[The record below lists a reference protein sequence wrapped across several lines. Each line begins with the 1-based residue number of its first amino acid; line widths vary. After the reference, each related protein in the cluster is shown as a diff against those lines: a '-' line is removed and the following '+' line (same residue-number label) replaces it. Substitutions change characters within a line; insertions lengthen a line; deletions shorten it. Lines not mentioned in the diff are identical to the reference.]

1 MKLSFRLISVLT
13 IVVTLVTLIV
23 ARNQVRSEKGALR
36 ADLER
41 RAQILTES
49 LQETVEPALQS
60 VDTSRLQRIVERFG
74 NREHLV
80 GVAVYGADGKELA
93 MSPKLGPALNAPPG
107 VFARSK
113 AEDGAAES
121 YEPIGKWMMHLYA
134 VPLHRDSQIAGI
146 LILFHDASYIAAQ
159 SSRIW
164 RETLWHVVIQVFL
177 IMLITFFAIRWTI
190 DGPIKRVAEWM
201 KDLRNG
207 KVEPFPYRMTEGFL
221 GPLSRE
227 AATLAQ
233 KLAEARAAAKEEA
246 QLREASDSLWTANR
260 LRASIQKRLEGR
272 PLFVISNREP
282 YEHVY
287 GNNGIEVRV
296 PASGLVTALEPILC
310 ACDGTWIAH
319 GSANADREMV
329 DAKNRVRVPPDQP
342 HYTLRRVW
350 LTKEEEEGYYLGF
363 ANEGIWPLCHIA
375 HARPVFRA
383 ADWELYKRVNEKFA
397 QTVLEEIAGTER
409 PFVLIQDYHFAL
421 LPRMIK
427 AKRPDARVAIFWH
440 IPWPN
445 AEAFRI
451 CPWDRDLLDGLLGAD
466 LVSFHI
472 QAHCNNFLETVD
484 QSLQS
489 RIEWDRFTVN
499 RNDRLTLVRPHP
511 ISVAL
516 PEHPG
521 ETCEEMTREQNRSEI
536 LDRLGMDVLFLGVG
550 VDRIDYTKGL
560 LERFR
565 GIECFLDKY
574 PNYRERFTFVQFG
587 APSRTSIKRYQD
599 LVSEVQAEANRIN
612 WRLQTETWRPIV
624 LLSRHHSHREID
636 PFYKAADFCLVT
648 SLHDGMNLVAKE
660 FVAARDDQDGVL
672 ILSQFTGASH
682 ELKDALLINPYDTT
696 QTAEM
701 IRRALEMPLSERRA
715 RIQRMRKVVRE
726 HNVYRWAA
734 ELISE
739 LSEIRL
745 ESPETLRGPRSET
758 TSAQAARTI
767 IRTDR
772 REKTHADDAGGVLR

>member
-1 MKLSFRLISVLT
+1 MKLSFRLIPVLA
-13 IVVTLVTLIV
+13 IAITLVTFVV
-23 ARNQVRSEKGALR
+23 ARNQVRSEKRALR

-49 LQETVEPALQS
+49 LQETVEPVLQS
-60 VDTSRLQRIVERFG
+60 GATGRLRRIVERFG

-80 GVAVYGADGKELA
+80 GVAVYAADGTELA
-93 MSPKLGPALNAPPG
+93 MSPKLDRTLSAPPG
-107 VFARSK
+107 VFARAKQQDSGV
-113 AEDGAAES
+113 DS
-121 YEPIGKWMMHLYA
+121 YETIGDLAMHLYA
-134 VPLHRDSQIAGI
+134 VPLHRDSGIAGI
-146 LILFHDASYIAAQ
+146 LILFHDASYIEAQ
-159 SSRIW
+159 STQIW
-164 RETLWHVVIQVFL
+164 REALVHVVIQVLL
-177 IMLITFFAIRWTI
+177 IMLITFFVIRWTI
-190 DGPIKRVAEWM
+190 DGPISRVAEWM

-207 KVEPFPYRMTEGFL
+207 KVAPFPYRMAEGFL

-227 AATLAQ
+227 AATLGQ
-233 KLAEARAAAKEEA
+233 KLTEARAAATEEA
-246 QLREASDSLWTANR
+246 QLREAGDSLWTADR
-260 LRASIQKRLEGR
+260 LRACIRKRLEGR
-272 PLFVISNREP
+272 SLFVVSNREP

-310 ACDGTWIAH
+310 ACNGTWIAH
-319 GSANADREMV
+319 GSANADRRTV
-329 DAKNRVRVPPDQP
+329 DAKDHVRVPPDHP

-350 LTKEEEEGYYLGF
+350 LTKEDEEGYYLGF

-375 HARPVFRA
+375 HTRPVFRA
-383 ADWELYKRVNEKFA
+383 ADWERYKLVNEKFA
-397 QTVLEEIAGTER
+397 QAVLDEIAGTER

-421 LPRMIK
+421 LPGMIK
-427 AKRPDARVAIFWH
+427 AMRPDARVAIFWH

-451 CPWDRDLLDGLLGAD
+451 CPWERELLEGLLGAD

-516 PEHPG
+516 PERLG
-521 ETCEEMTREQNRSEI
+521 DGSDEMTPEQNRSHA
-536 LDRLGMDVLFLGVG
+536 LARLGMDVLFLGVG

-574 PNYRERFTFVQFG
+574 PNYREQFTFVQFG

-599 LVSEVQAEANRIN
+599 LVDEVQAEANRIN
-612 WRLQTETWRPIV
+612 RRLQTETWQPIV
-624 LLSRHHSHREID
+624 LLSRHHSHSEIE

-660 FVAARDDQDGVL
+660 FVATRDDQDGVL
-672 ILSQFTGASH
+672 ILSQFAGASH
-682 ELKDALLINPYDTT
+682 ELKDALLVNPYDTT

-701 IRRALEMPLSERRA
+701 IRRALEMPLEERHLRM
-715 RIQRMRKVVRE
+715 QRMRKVVRE

-745 ESPETLRGPRSET
+745 ESPKG
-758 TSAQAARTI
+758 
-767 IRTDR
+767 DR
-772 REKTHADDAGGVLR
+772 PLAGSLAEK

>member
-1 MKLSFRLISVLT
+1 MKLSFRLIPVLA
-13 IVVTLVTLIV
+13 IAITLVTFTV
-23 ARNQVRSEKGALR
+23 ARNQVRSEKRALR

-41 RAQILTES
+41 RSQILMES
-49 LQETVEPALQS
+49 LQESVEPVLQS
-60 VDTSRLQRIVERFG
+60 GTTGPLQRLVRRFG

-80 GVAVYGADGKELA
+80 GVAVYGADAAKLA
-93 MSPKLGPALNAPPG
+93 MSPKLEPVLTTPPG
-107 VFARSK
+107 VFARSIDQDRT
-113 AEDGAAES
+113 ADS
-121 YEPIGKWMMHLYA
+121 YEPAGGSMMYLSA
-134 VPLHRDSQIAGI
+134 VPLHRDSEIAGV
-146 LILFHDASYIAAQ
+146 LILVHDASYIEAQ
-159 SSRIW
+159 TSQIW
-164 RETLWHVVIQVFL
+164 REALWHVVIQVLL
-177 IMLITFFAIRWTI
+177 IVLITFFAIRWTI
-190 DGPIKRVAEWM
+190 DGPIARVADWM

-207 KVEPFPYRMTEGFL
+207 KVSPFPYRMAGGFL

-246 QLREASDSLWTANR
+246 QLRDAGDSLWTANR
-260 LRASIQKRLEGR
+260 LRANIQKRLEGSS
-272 PLFVISNREP
+272 LFVISNREP
-282 YEHVY
+282 YEHVH
-287 GNNGIEVRV
+287 GESGIEVRV
-296 PASGLVTALEPILC
+296 PASGLVTALEPILY

-319 GSANADREMV
+319 GSANADRQTV
-329 DAKNRVRVPPDQP
+329 DAKDRVRVPPDHP

-350 LTKEEEEGYYLGF
+350 LTKEDEEGYYLGF

-375 HARPVFRA
+375 HTRPVFRA
-383 ADWELYKRVNEKFA
+383 ADWERYKHVNQKFA
-397 QTVLEEIAGTER
+397 KTVLDEIAGTDR

-421 LPRMIK
+421 LPAMIK
-427 AKRPDARVAIFWH
+427 AERPDARVAIFWH

-445 AEAFRI
+445 PEAFRI
-451 CPWDRDLLDGLLGAD
+451 CPWNRELLDGLLGAD

-484 QSLQS
+484 KSLQS

-516 PEHPG
+516 PEHTGNAVDELNP
-521 ETCEEMTREQNRSEI
+521 EQNRSHV
-536 LDRLGMDVLFLGVG
+536 LTQVGMDILFLGVG

-574 PNYRERFTFVQFG
+574 PNYREQFTFVQFG
-587 APSRTSIKRYQD
+587 APSRTNIKRYQD
-599 LVSEVQAEANRIN
+599 FAAEVQAEVSRIN
-612 WRLQTETWRPIV
+612 GRLETETWKPIL
-624 LLSRHHSHREID
+624 LLSRHHSHSEIE

-660 FVAARDDQDGVL
+660 FVAVREDQDGVL
-672 ILSQFTGASH
+672 ILSEFAGASH
-682 ELKDALLINPYDTT
+682 ELKDALLINPYDTN

-701 IRRALEMPLSERRA
+701 IRRALEMPLDERQA
-715 RIQRMRKVVRE
+715 RMQRMRKVVRE

-745 ESPETLRGPRSET
+745 ESPRML
-758 TSAQAARTI
+758 
-767 IRTDR
+767 
-772 REKTHADDAGGVLR
+772 EKI

>member
-1 MKLSFRLISVLT
+1 MKLSFRLIPVLA
-13 IVVTLVTLIV
+13 IAITLVTFIV
-23 ARNQVRSEKGALR
+23 ARNQVRSEKRALR

-49 LQETVEPALQS
+49 LQETVEPIVQS
-60 VDTSRLQRIVERFG
+60 GATSRLRRVVERFG

-80 GVAVYGADGKELA
+80 GVAVYDADGNELA
-93 MSPKLGPALNAPPG
+93 MSPKLDPALKAPPG

-113 AEDGAAES
+113 EQDGAAET
-121 YEPIGKWMMHLYA
+121 YEPIGELMMYLYA
-134 VPLHRDSQIAGI
+134 VPLHRDSEIAGI
-146 LILFHDASYIAAQ
+146 LILFHDASYIEAQ

-164 RETLWHVVIQVFL
+164 RETLWHVVIQILL

-190 DGPIKRVAEWM
+190 DGPITRVAEWM
-201 KDLRNG
+201 KDLRTG
-207 KVEPFPYRMTEGFL
+207 KVAPFPYRMTEGFL

-227 AATLAQ
+227 AAQLAQ

-246 QLREASDSLWTANR
+246 QLREERDSLWTATR
-260 LRASIQKRLEGR
+260 LRANIQKRLEGR
-272 PLFVISNREP
+272 SLFVISNREP

-319 GSANADREMV
+319 GSANADRQMV
-329 DAKNRVRVPPDQP
+329 DAKDRVRVPPDQP

-350 LTKEEEEGYYLGF
+350 LTKEDEEGYYFGF

-375 HARPVFRA
+375 HTRPIFRA
-383 ADWELYKRVNEKFA
+383 ADWERYKSVNEKFA
-397 QTVLEEIAGTER
+397 QTVLDEIAGTNR

-421 LPRMIK
+421 LPSMIK

-451 CPWDRDLLDGLLGAD
+451 CPWERELLEGLLGAD

-516 PEHPG
+516 PERFEDAG
-521 ETCEEMTREQNRSEI
+521 EEMTPEQSRSKI
-536 LDRLGMDVLFLGVG
+536 LFQLGTDVLFLGVG

-574 PNYRERFTFVQFG
+574 PNYREQFTFVQFG

-599 LVSEVQAEANRIN
+599 LVFEVQAEADRIN
-612 WRLQTETWRPIV
+612 RRLQTGTWRPIV

-660 FVAARDDQDGVL
+660 FVVARDDQDGVL
-672 ILSQFTGASH
+672 ILSQFAGASH

-701 IRRALEMPLSERRA
+701 IRRALEMPPEERHA
-715 RIQRMRKVVRE
+715 RMQRMRKVVRE
-726 HNVYRWAA
+726 RNVYRWAA

-745 ESPETLRGPRSET
+745 ESPEVLET
-758 TSAQAARTI
+758 R
-767 IRTDR
+767 
-772 REKTHADDAGGVLR
+772 

>member
-1 MKLSFRLISVLT
+1 MKLSFRLIPVLA
-13 IVVTLVTLIV
+13 IAITLVTFIV
-23 ARNQVRSEKGALR
+23 ARNQVRSEKRALR

-41 RAQILTES
+41 RSQILMES
-49 LQETVEPALQS
+49 LQETVEPVLQS
-60 VDTSRLQRIVERFG
+60 GATSRLQRLVERFG

-80 GVAVYGADGKELA
+80 GFAVYAADGTDLA
-93 MSPKLGPALNAPPG
+93 MSPKLDPALKTPPG

-113 AEDGAAES
+113 ERDGTADS
-121 YEPIGKWMMHLYA
+121 YEPVGGLMMYLSA
-134 VPLHRDSQIAGI
+134 VPLHRDSGIAGV
-146 LILFHDASYIAAQ
+146 LVLFHDASYIEAQ
-159 SSRIW
+159 SIQIW
-164 RETLWHVVIQVFL
+164 REAVLHVVVQVLL
-177 IMLITFFAIRWTI
+177 IILITFFAIRWTI
-190 DGPIKRVAEWM
+190 EGPVAKVADWM
-201 KDLRNG
+201 RDLRNG
-207 KVEPFPYRMTEGFL
+207 KVAPFPYRVTEGFL

-260 LRASIQKRLEGR
+260 LRASVQKRLEGR

-282 YEHVY
+282 YEHVF
-287 GNNGIEVRV
+287 GENGIEVRV
-296 PASGLVTALEPILC
+296 PASGLVTALEPILY

-319 GSANADREMV
+319 GSANADREVV
-329 DAKNRVRVPPDQP
+329 DGKNRVRVPPDHP

-350 LTKEEEEGYYLGF
+350 LTKEDEEGYYLGF
-363 ANEGIWPLCHIA
+363 SNEGIWPLCHIA
-375 HARPVFRA
+375 HTRPVFRA
-383 ADWELYKRVNEKFA
+383 RDWERYKSVNQKFA
-397 QTVLEEIAGTER
+397 QTVLDEIEGTDR

-421 LPRMIK
+421 LPAMIK
-427 AKRPDARVAIFWH
+427 AVRPDARIAIFWH

-451 CPWDRDLLDGLLGAD
+451 CPWHRELLDGLLGAD

-472 QAHCNNFLETVD
+472 QAHCNNFLNSVD
-484 QSLQS
+484 QSVQS

-516 PEHPG
+516 PEPG
-521 ETCEEMTREQNRSEI
+521 GSSGDEMTPEQNRARI
-536 LDRLGMDVLFLGVG
+536 LARLGMKVSFLGVG

-560 LERFR
+560 VERFR
-565 GIECFLDKY
+565 GIECFLDTH
-574 PNYRERFTFVQFG
+574 PGYREQFAFIQFA
-587 APSRTSIKRYQD
+587 APSRTNIKRYKD
-599 LVSEVQAEANRIN
+599 FAAEVQEEAERIN
-612 WRLQTETWRPIV
+612 RRLQTQTWQPIV
-624 LLSRHHSHREID
+624 LLDRHHSHSEIE

-660 FVAARDDQDGVL
+660 FVAAREDQDGVL

-682 ELKDALLINPYDTT
+682 ELTDALLINPYDTT
-696 QTAEM
+696 QTAGM
-701 IRRALEMPLSERRA
+701 ICRALDMPPDERRA
-715 RIQRMRKVVRE
+715 RMQRMRKVVRE

-745 ESPETLRGPRSET
+745 ESAEAPLV
-758 TSAQAARTI
+758 SAATKKSA
-767 IRTDR
+767 
-772 REKTHADDAGGVLR
+772 

>member
-1 MKLSFRLISVLT
+1 MKLSFRLIPVLA
-13 IVVTLVTLIV
+13 IAITLVTFIV
-23 ARNQVRSEKGALR
+23 ARSQVRSEKRALR

-41 RAQILTES
+41 RAEILTES
-49 LQETVEPALQS
+49 LQETVEPVLQS
-60 VDTSRLQRIVERFG
+60 GAIGRLRRIVERFG
-74 NREHLV
+74 NRGHLI
-80 GVAVYGADGKELA
+80 GVAVYDADGKELA
-93 MSPKLGPALNAPPG
+93 ISPKLNPALKAPPD

-113 AEDGAAES
+113 EEDGIAET
-121 YEPIGKWMMHLYA
+121 YEPVGELMMYVYA
-134 VPLHRDSQIAGI
+134 VPMHHLDTELAGI
-146 LILFHDASYIAAQ
+146 LITFHDASYIEAQ
-159 SSRIW
+159 SSQIW
-164 RETLWHVVIQVFL
+164 REAIWHVVIQVFL
-177 IMLITFFAIRWTI
+177 IMLITFFLIRWTI
-190 DGPIKRVAEWM
+190 DGPITRVAEWM

-207 KVEPFPYRMTEGFL
+207 KVAPFPYRVTEEFL

-233 KLAEARAAAKEEA
+233 KLVEARAAAREEA
-246 QLREASDSLWTANR
+246 DLREARDSLWTANR
-260 LRASIQKRLEGR
+260 LRANIHKRLEDR
-272 PLFVISNREP
+272 SLFVVSNREP

-287 GNNGIEVRV
+287 GDNGIEVRV

-329 DAKNRVRVPPDQP
+329 DEKDRVRVPPDQRY
-342 HYTLRRVW
+342 YTLRRVW
-350 LTKEEEEGYYLGF
+350 LTKEDEDGYYLGF
-363 ANEGIWPLCHIA
+363 ANEGIWPLCHVA
-375 HARPVFRA
+375 HTRPIFRA
-383 ADWELYKRVNEKFA
+383 ADWECYKRVNQKFA
-397 QTVLEEIAGTER
+397 RAVLDEIAGTDR

-421 LPRMIK
+421 LPSMIK
-427 AKRPDARVAIFWH
+427 AERPDARVTIFWH

-451 CPWDRDLLDGLLGAD
+451 CPWERELLEGLLGAD

-516 PEHPG
+516 PESLGDASDKLTP
-521 ETCEEMTREQNRSEI
+521 EQNRSD
-536 LDRLGMDVLFLGVG
+536 LLHRLGTDVLFLGVG

-565 GIECFLDKY
+565 AIECFLDKY
-574 PNYRERFTFVQFG
+574 PNYREQFTFVQFG

-599 LVSEVQAEANRIN
+599 FLLEVQAEANRIN
-612 WRLQTETWRPIV
+612 QRLQTETWQPIL
-624 LLSRHHSHREID
+624 LLSRHHSHSEIE

-660 FVAARDDQDGVL
+660 FVAAREDQDGVL

-701 IRRALEMPLSERRA
+701 IRRALEMPLGERHA
-715 RIQRMRKVVRE
+715 RMQRMRKVVRE
-726 HNVYRWAA
+726 RNVYRWAA

-745 ESPETLRGPRSET
+745 EAPETL
-758 TSAQAARTI
+758 
-767 IRTDR
+767 
-772 REKTHADDAGGVLR
+772 EKR

>member
-1 MKLSFRLISVLT
+1 MKLSFRLIPVLA
-13 IVVTLVTLIV
+13 IAITLVTFIV
-23 ARNQVRSEKGALR
+23 ASNQVRSEKQALR

-41 RAQILTES
+41 RAQILAES

-60 VDTSRLQRIVERFG
+60 GAMSRLRQIVERFG

-80 GVAVYGADGKELA
+80 GVAVYAADGKELA
-93 MSPKLGPALNAPPG
+93 MSPKLRPALKAPP
-107 VFARSK
+107 VLFLTSR
-113 AEDGAAES
+113 EQDGPAES
-121 YEPIGKWMMHLYA
+121 YEPIGDLMMYLYA
-134 VPLHRDSQIAGI
+134 VPLHRDSEIAGI
-146 LILFHDASYIAAQ
+146 LILFHNASYIEAQ
-159 SSRIW
+159 STQIW
-164 RETLWHVVIQVFL
+164 REALWHVVVQVLL
-177 IMLITFFAIRWTI
+177 IILITFFVIRWTI
-190 DGPIKRVAEWM
+190 DGPITRVAEWM

-207 KVEPFPYRMTEGFL
+207 KVAPFPYRITEGFL

-260 LRASIQKRLEGR
+260 LKANIQKRLEGR
-272 PLFVISNREP
+272 SLFVISNREP
-282 YEHVY
+282 YEHVH

-319 GSANADREMV
+319 GSANADRQVV
-329 DAKNRVRVPPDQP
+329 DAKDRVRVPPDHP

-350 LTKEEEEGYYLGF
+350 LTREDEEGYYSGF

-375 HARPVFRA
+375 HTRPVFRSV
-383 ADWELYKRVNEKFA
+383 DWECYKRVNQKFA
-397 QTVLEEIAGTER
+397 QTVLDEIASADR

-421 LPRMIK
+421 LPSMIK
-427 AKRPDARVAIFWH
+427 AKRPDAQVAIFWH

-451 CPWDRDLLDGLLGAD
+451 CPWHRELLEGLLGAD

-516 PEHPG
+516 PERLGDAGDNITP
-521 ETCEEMTREQNRSEI
+521 EQNRSDV
-536 LDRLGMDVLFLGVG
+536 LARLGMDVLFLGVG

-574 PNYRERFTFVQFG
+574 PVYRGQFTFVQFG

-599 LVSEVQAEANRIN
+599 LLYEVKAEANRIN
-612 WRLQTETWRPIV
+612 GRLQTETWKPIV
-624 LLSRHHSHREID
+624 LYSRHHSHREIE
-636 PFYKAADFCLVT
+636 PFYKAANFCLVT

-660 FVAARDDQDGVL
+660 FVAAKDDQDGVL

-682 ELKDALLINPYDTT
+682 ELKDALLINPYDTN

-701 IRRALEMPLSERRA
+701 IRRALEMPSKERHERF
-715 RIQRMRKVVRE
+715 QRMRKVVRE

-734 ELISE
+734 ELILE

-745 ESPETLRGPRSET
+745 ESPEVLET
-758 TSAQAARTI
+758 RQLTKQDASQYRDFAHKVAG
-767 IRTDR
+767 
-772 REKTHADDAGGVLR
+772 REKSSSPFGRA

>member
-1 MKLSFRLISVLT
+1 MKLSLRLIPVLA
-13 IVVTLVTLIV
+13 IAITLVTFVV
-23 ARNQVRSEKGALR
+23 ARNQVRFEKRGLR

-41 RAQILTES
+41 RAEILAES
-49 LQETVEPALQS
+49 LQETVEPVLQS
-60 VDTSRLQRIVERFG
+60 GPPSRLRRIVERFG

-80 GVAVYGADGKELA
+80 GVAVYDVDGKELA
-93 MSPKLGPALNAPPG
+93 MSPKLDPALKTPPD

-113 AEDGAAES
+113 AQDRPEGL
-121 YEPIGKWMMHLYA
+121 YEPVGGLEMYLYA
-134 VPLHRDSQIAGI
+134 VPLHRDSEIAGI
-146 LILFHDASYIAAQ
+146 LALFHDASYIEAQ
-159 SSRIW
+159 STQIW
-164 RETLWHVVIQVFL
+164 REALWHVVIQLLL
-177 IMLITFFAIRWTI
+177 IMLITFFVIRWTI
-190 DGPIKRVAEWM
+190 DGPITKVAAWM

-207 KVEPFPYRMTEGFL
+207 KVAPFPYRTTEGFL
-221 GPLSRE
+221 GPLSTE

-246 QLREASDSLWTANR
+246 QLREARDSLWTANR
-260 LRASIQKRLEGR
+260 LRANIQKRLEGR
-272 PLFVISNREP
+272 SLFVVSNREP

-287 GNNGIEVRV
+287 GSKGIEVRV

-319 GSANADREMV
+319 GAANADRQMV
-329 DAKNRVRVPPDQP
+329 DAKDHVQVPPDQP

-350 LTKEEEEGYYLGF
+350 LTKEDEEGYYMGF

-375 HARPVFRA
+375 HTRPLFRA
-383 ADWELYKRVNEKFA
+383 ADWERYKHVNEKFA
-397 QTVLEEIAGTER
+397 QTVLDEIAGTDR

-421 LPRMIK
+421 LPNMIK
-427 AKRPDARVAIFWH
+427 SRRPDARVAIFWH

-451 CPWDRDLLDGLLGAD
+451 CPWERELLEGLLGAD

-499 RNDRLTLVRPHP
+499 RNDSLTLVRPHP

-516 PEHPG
+516 PECPG
-521 ETCEEMTREQNRSEI
+521 DAGNELTPEQNRSEI
-536 LDRLGMDVLFLGVG
+536 LSRFGPDMLFLGVG

-574 PNYRERFTFVQFG
+574 PTYREKFTFVQFA

-599 LVSEVQAEANRIN
+599 LVSDVQAEVIRIN
-612 WRLQTETWRPIV
+612 RRLQTETWQPIV
-624 LLSRHHSHREID
+624 LLGRHHSHREIE
-636 PFYKAADFCLVT
+636 PFYKTADFCLVT

-660 FVAARDDQDGVL
+660 FVAAREDQDGVL

-682 ELKDALLINPYDTT
+682 ELKDALLVNPYDTT
-696 QTAEM
+696 QMAEM
-701 IRRALEMPLSERRA
+701 IRRALEMPLDERHA
-715 RIQRMRKVVRE
+715 RMQRMRAVVRE
-726 HNVYRWAA
+726 YNVYRWAA

-745 ESPETLRGPRSET
+745 ESPEVVAPTQEILLEVDHHSARSV
-758 TSAQAARTI
+758 
-767 IRTDR
+767 
-772 REKTHADDAGGVLR
+772 KAGA